1 MHLRTASAEAIQPQ
15 ATVSYL
21 EPPVSPTPINRPAPP
36 VVAAPRPAPAAV
48 QSSAP
53 LASAQPPAQPL
64 APAVPASVVPPVQS
78 VEPLAPPRDET
89 VAVFLRL
96 SSGQRVWAGRFD
108 SDALANERAN
118 EIVGELTRPEPGV
131 WPKFGEHLIRPE
143 AVVSIEF
150 SARPES

>member
-1 MHLRTASAEAIQPQ
+1 MHLRTASSEALQPQ

-21 EPPVSPTPINRPAPP
+21 EPPVSPTPINGRAPWGGTE
-36 VVAAPRPAPAAV
+36 PRPAPAPV

-53 LASAQPPAQPL
+53 IASAQPPAQPL
-64 APAVPASVVPPVQS
+64 APAVPGPVVAPVQP
-78 VEPLAPPRDET
+78 VEPVAPPLDVT

-108 SDALANERAN
+108 SDALANDRAN
-118 EIVGELTRPEPGV
+118 EIVNELTRPAPGV

-150 SARPES
+150 A